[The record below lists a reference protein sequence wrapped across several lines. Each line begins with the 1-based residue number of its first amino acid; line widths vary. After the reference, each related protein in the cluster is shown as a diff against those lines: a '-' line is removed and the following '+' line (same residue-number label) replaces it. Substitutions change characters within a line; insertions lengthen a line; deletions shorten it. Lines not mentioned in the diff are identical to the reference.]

1 MRLPMEK
8 PVDPAA
14 RTQPGLGQLL
24 IERGVLT
31 PAQLERVLAAQKHN
45 DKPLSDLILEHGL
58 AERQM
63 IEAALADHSLSQES
77 NVIAFDSA
85 ARGWSGLPE
94 EEAEWRRR
102 LFDLAGSSE
111 ATPPAESSRKPPKP
125 RGFKRKLARNLE
137 AYLARTAAELDE
149 RGEALQRRSIALAE
163 ELEQVSTAEAAVE
176 ERARRLRELDL
187 ASGELASRIDEL
199 LGLIGERDARLEAL
213 TSQQDDLGKRLE
225 LAQAGITQAEAVV
238 AEREEQLLSQEE
250 RIAQLLQ
257 EVEAS
262 DTRRRLAERHLT
274 EREETMTRLQTA
286 NEAQLKNLAEVRDSL
301 AVALAERAQ
310 RDDQLRS
317 SESTGAAVAEE
328 LERTS
333 ARLRTAEQNVAE
345 REERLAK
352 LEAANAAQ
360 LDELGEVRA
369 VLDERITRIA
379 ELEQELEQTE
389 SQLLDA
395 RRKVQQLQS
404 ENSELASSRDQR
416 VGELQARFEG
426 EAQTRRQHEERLGQ
440 LTARL
445 VERER
450 DVSELQEKL
459 GWRERELEGLRRDT
473 DERHAALAEELDA
486 LRATLRATGEG
497 AGNSSVAQQDDAAP
511 APGGLRGETAYLCF
525 VPIAGSYAL
534 VERSGP
540 LPKPGDE
547 ISGPEYGGRR
557 FLVSQVTQS
566 PLPLDQR
573 MCAYLLALD

>member
-1 MRLPMEK
+1 
-8 PVDPAA
+8 VDPAA

-45 DKPLSDLILEHGL
+45 DKPLSELIFEHGL
-58 AERQM
+58 AERHM

-94 EEAEWRRR
+94 EDAEWRRR
-102 LFDLAGSSE
+102 LFDLAGSSD
-111 ATPPAESSRKPPKP
+111 AKPPAESSRKPPKP

-213 TSQQDDLGKRLE
+213 TNQQDDLGKRLE

-238 AEREEQLLSQEE
+238 AEREEQLLSREE

-262 DTRRRLAERHLT
+262 DTSRRLAERNLA

-286 NEAQLKNLAEVRDSL
+286 NEAQLTNLAEVRDSL
-301 AVALAERAQ
+301 AGALAERAQ

-317 SESTGAAVAEE
+317 SESTRAAVAEE

-352 LEAANAAQ
+352 LEAANAAP
-360 LDELGEVRA
+360 LDELGEVRG

-379 ELEQELEQTE
+379 ELEQELEQTG

-416 VGELQARFEG
+416 VGELQTRFEG
-426 EAQTRRQHEERLGQ
+426 EVQTRRQHEARLGQ
-440 LTARL
+440 LSARL
-445 VERER
+445 VEREG

-473 DERHAALAEELDA
+473 DERNAALAEELDA

-497 AGNSSVAQQDDAAP
+497 ARNSSVTQQDEPAP
-511 APGGLRGETAYLCF
+511 APGPGGLRGETTYLCF

-547 ISGPEYGGRR
+547 ITGPEYGGRR

-573 MCAYLLALD
+573 MCAYLLTLD